1 MKTLTFIVVAALSL
15 PAFAQGTATF
25 EILDAKVTS
34 AIADKEAADN
44 KTSFTTGEKAY
55 IWMKVKPSAE
65 GAQLRIKY
73 SLDGNPVWTMD
84 AVPARL
90 GRLWYYKTIHA
101 PGAWKAEIVD
111 DADKVIK
118 ELTWTATGD
127 PVASKAAPKGADTT
141 TASETGTSTHFA
153 VVDLKLATEIK
164 DREPVSPGT
173 TFSAKSKVYAWL
185 KLEVKDVET
194 QVKLRWSQG
203 DKAIY
208 TSDPVTV
215 KQAPGWRTWLYK
227 TVETSGAWKVDVL
240 DSEDKVVH
248 SVEFNVN

>member
-1 MKTLTFIVVAALSL
+1 MRTLTFVVVAALSL
-15 PAFAQGTATF
+15 PAFAQETATF

-34 AIADKEAADN
+34 AIADKEAADT
-44 KTSFTTGEKAY
+44 KTTFTTGEKAY

-65 GAQLRIKY
+65 GATLAIKY
-73 SLDGNPVWTMD
+73 SLDGAAVWAMD
-84 AVPARL
+84 PVPARL

-111 DADKVIK
+111 GADKVIK

-127 PVASKAAPKGADTT
+127 VVAPKGADTAA
-141 TASETGTSTHFA
+141 ASETGTSTHFA

-164 DREPVSPGT
+164 DREPVAPTT
-173 TFSAKSKVYAWL
+173 TFAAKSKVFAWL
-185 KLEVKDVET
+185 KLEVKDPET

-203 DKAIY
+203 EKAVY

-227 TVETSGAWKVDVL
+227 TVDIAGAWKVDVL
-240 DSEDKVVH
+240 DTEDKVVH
-248 SVEFNVN
+248 STQFNVN